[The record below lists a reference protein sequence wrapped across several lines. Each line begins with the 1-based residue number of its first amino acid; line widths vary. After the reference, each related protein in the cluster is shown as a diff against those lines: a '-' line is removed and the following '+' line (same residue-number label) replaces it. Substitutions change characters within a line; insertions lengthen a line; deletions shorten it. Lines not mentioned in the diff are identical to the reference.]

1 MITQSGAGSGDPRSG
16 DPRSGDPES
25 GETSLDVETAP
36 FPQPPADGRAAD
48 GAADRAADHAAWAEL
63 PRRRK
68 PRRAPAT
75 LAVRAPIPIVGRRA
89 LVVLSVA
96 GPIAVWA
103 VVAATGSAPATFLPS
118 PAAVLSAGWDMA
130 VSGELVSDLWA
141 TLRRVLLGFG
151 LAVLVSVPLGI
162 VIGSYQAAEAAF
174 EPSISLLRYLP
185 ASAFVPLIIIWLGID
200 ESSKIAILVIGTIF
214 YNTIMTADAAR
225 GVPKVLLDVA
235 STLGARRGE
244 VVRKIIVPH
253 ALPGIIDAVRVNV
266 AAAWNLVVVAELVSA
281 TAGLGY
287 RIVRA
292 QRFLQTDK
300 IFAVLAVIALAG
312 VLIDVALRLLRL
324 RVGRWTT

>member
-1 MITQSGAGSGDPRSG
+1 MITKSGAGNDNSSSDNSS
-16 DPRSGDPES
+16 DKVD
-25 GETSLDVETAP
+25 TAP
-36 FPQPPADGRAAD
+36 LPRTPTDLRTAGTATESPYSSPTAS
-48 GAADRAADHAAWAEL
+48 AADRAAWAEL
-63 PRRRK
+63 PHRRK
-68 PRRAPAT
+68 PRRSPAL
-75 LAVRAPIPIVGRRA
+75 LAVRTPIPNAGRRT

-96 GPIAVWA
+96 GPVAAWA
-103 VVAATGSAPATFLPS
+103 AVAATGAVPATFLPS
-118 PAAVLSAGWDMA
+118 PAAVLSAGIDMA
-130 VSGELVSDLWA
+130 VSGELLSDLWA

-162 VIGSYQAAEAAF
+162 AIGSYQAAEAAF

-200 ESSKIAILVIGTIF
+200 ETSKIAILVIGTIF

-225 GVPKVLLDVA
+225 AVPKVLLDVA

-253 ALPGIIDAVRVNV
+253 ALPGIIDAVRVNA

-292 QRFLQTDK
+292 QRFLQTDR
-300 IFAVLAVIALAG
+300 IFAVLVVIALAG
-312 VLIDVALRLLRL
+312 VLIDVALRTLRR
-324 RVGRWTT
+324 RVGRWAA